1 MIPETVGGVP
11 LHPLIVHAVVVLIPL
26 TALGVLA
33 IAVVPRWRSRYG
45 SLVAIVAVIS
55 AALVPFA
62 ARTGLMLQDI
72 LGEDDDID
80 RHRQLGQTLLYTA
93 IPLAL
98 IAIVLWWIGRR
109 EERGANTSR
118 GLVMVAGI
126 LGVVLAIG
134 VGVQVALIG
143 HSGANA
149 AWGS

>member
-11 LHPLIVHAVVVLIPL
+11 LHPLIVHAVVVLVPL

-45 SLVAIVAVIS
+45 SLVAIVAVFA

-62 ARTGLMLQDI
+62 TRTGLMLQELI
-72 LGEDDDID
+72 GESDAID
-80 RHRQLGQTLLYTA
+80 RHRRLGQTLLYTA

-98 IAIVLWWIGRR
+98 IAVVLWWIGRR
-109 EERGANTSR
+109 EERGPTTSR
-118 GLVMVAGI
+118 GLVRVVGI
-126 LGVVLAIG
+126 LGVVLALG
-134 VGVQVALIG
+134 VGVQVVLIG